1 MKIKSEK
8 VNSFHVTL
16 ILHWS
21 IIRYFLACN
30 CLIISVHFE
39 IFVLTHDLGV
49 GFTIVHSEKKV
60 AQSEIA

>member
-1 MKIKSEK
+1 MRIKSEK

-16 ILHWS
+16 ILYWL
-21 IIRYFLACN
+21 IIRYFYACN
-30 CLIISVHFE
+30 LLIISVHFE
-39 IFVLTHDLGV
+39 IFVLTHDLPA